1 MFGENSDV
9 GRGEGVGWDL
19 LGSPREWAPLGKSL
33 SDSSPPRPHH
43 FFSSVHPYEVA
54 EVIALP
60 VEQGNSPYL
69 HWVRQVTESV
79 ADSSTVLP

>member
-1 MFGENSDV
+1 MVRVALAGQS
-9 GRGEGVGWDL
+9 RG
-19 LGSPREWAPLGKSL
+19 WAPLGRSL
-33 SDSSPPRPHH
+33 SDPCPPCFH
-43 FFSSVHPYEVA
+43 SSVHPYEVA

-79 ADSSTVLP
+79 SDSSTVLP